1 VKSRSNIPVEILI
14 SYTSVDLPFRPK
26 YRVGA
31 VCACV
36 RVSVNRLAVGG
47 GGTIEKRVFR
57 I

>member
-1 VKSRSNIPVEILI
+1 MKSRSNIPVEILI